1 MNSEEVQVKKKQQG
15 VTAKHFNPH
24 VKITPVKA
32 FHFPNSARISPRHFL
47 TKCSRYHVFIT
58 RRSSINSQQTCF
70 NLLRVSAST
79 STASLCVRAALY
91 SLHQSG
97 LIVSDAAFRRSAAE
111 FNSLLASLS
120 FFEVG

>member
-15 VTAKHFNPH
+15 VTAKHFYPH
-24 VKITPVKA
+24 VKITPGKA
-32 FHFPNSARISPRHFL
+32 FHFSNGARISPRHFL

-79 STASLCVRAALY
+79 STASLCVSEQRCTVYISLAL
-91 SLHQSG
+91 LCQT
-97 LIVSDAAFRRSAAE
+97 LLSDALQQ
-111 FNSLLASLS
+111 NSTL
-120 FFEVG
+120 F